1 MIMDA
6 GMNWNDLGAKVLGGT
21 PLSRDEGIL
30 ILRSSDDELL
40 AVLQAAFDVRRR
52 FFGRRVNLHV
62 IQNAKSGLCSEDCVF
77 CSQSAISSSPIPR
90 YTMQSPYEMVEGAK
104 RADELGAVKYCI
116 VASSRGPSPE
126 ELATVCDTLRQIKS
140 HSKIHLCVSLGLLTE
155 DETRQLKAA
164 GADRINHNLETSRR
178 YFPKICQAHG
188 YDNRI
193 ATIRNAKAAGLEI
206 CSGGIVGMGEAFEDR
221 VDLALE
227 LRDLKVNS
235 IPVNFFNPRAGTP
248 LEKIP
253 KMKPGDC
260 LRALAMFRMANPA
273 CDIRAAGGRE
283 ACIGHLQPFVL
294 YAANSIFTEGYLT
307 TPGQGYLS
315 DRAMIEEAGFEVA
328 AIEA

>member
-1 MIMDA
+1 MDA

-40 AVLQAAFDVRRR
+40 AVLQAAFEIRRR

-77 CSQSAISSSPIPR
+77 CSQSAVSSSPIPR
-90 YTMQSPYEMVEGAK
+90 YTMQTPHEMVDGAR
-104 RADELGAVKYCI
+104 RAGELGAVKYCI

-126 ELATVCDTLRQIKS
+126 ELGAVCEALRQIKS

-155 DETRQLKAA
+155 GESRQLKAA

-178 YFPKICQAHG
+178 YFPKICQAHA
-188 YDNRI
+188 YDDRI
-193 ATIRNAKAAGLEI
+193 TTIRHAKAAGLEI
-206 CSGGIVGMGEAFEDR
+206 CSGGIIGMGESLEDR

-227 LRDLKVNS
+227 LRELKVNS

-253 KMKPGDC
+253 RMKPGEC

-283 ACIGHLQPFVL
+283 ACIGHLQSLIL

-307 TPGQGYLS
+307 TPGQGQS
-315 DRAMIEEAGFEVA
+315 ADMAMIEQAGFEVA
-328 AIEA
+328 VIEA

>member
-6 GMNWNDLGAKVLGGT
+6 GMNWNELSARVLCGT
-21 PLSRDEGIL
+21 PLSRDEGIS
-30 ILRSSDDELL
+30 ILRSTDDELL

-62 IQNAKSGLCSEDCVF
+62 IQNAKSGLCSEDCAF
-77 CSQSAISSSPIPR
+77 CSQSAVSSSPISR
-90 YTMQSPYEMVEGAK
+90 YAMQTPHDMVNGAK

-116 VASSRGPSPE
+116 VASSRGPSAE
-126 ELATVCDTLRQIKS
+126 ELSAICEALRQIKS
-140 HSKIHLCVSLGLLTE
+140 RSKIHLCVSLGLLTE
-155 DETRQLKAA
+155 EESRQLKAA

-178 YFPKICQAHG
+178 YFPRICQAHR
-188 YDNRI
+188 YDDRI
-193 ATIRNAKAAGLEI
+193 TTIRNAKAAGLEI
-206 CSGGIVGMGEAFEDR
+206 CCGGLMGMGESVEDR

-227 LRDLKVNS
+227 LRELKVNS

-248 LEKIP
+248 LEKVQ
-253 KMKPGDC
+253 KMKPGEC
-260 LRALAMFRMANPA
+260 LRALAMFRMVNPA

-283 ACIGHLQPFVL
+283 ACIGRLQPLVL

-307 TPGQGYLS
+307 TPGQGYS
-315 DRAMIEEAGFEVA
+315 ADRVMIEEAGFEVA

>member
-1 MIMDA
+1 
-6 GMNWNDLGAKVLGGT
+6 
-21 PLSRDEGIL
+21 
-30 ILRSSDDELL
+30 
-40 AVLQAAFDVRRR
+40 
-52 FFGRRVNLHV
+52 V

-77 CSQSAISSSPIPR
+77 CSQSAISTSPIPR
-90 YTMQSPYEMVEGAK
+90 YTMQTPGEMVEGAK

-116 VASSRGPSPE
+116 VASSRGPSEE
-126 ELATVCDTLRQIKS
+126 ELGTVCDTLRQIKS

-155 DETRQLKAA
+155 EETRKLKAA
-164 GADRINHNLETSRR
+164 GADRINHNLETSRQ
-178 YFPKICQAHG
+178 YFPKICQAHK
-188 YDNRI
+188 YDDRI

-206 CSGGIVGMGEAFEDR
+206 CSGGLMGLGESFEDR

-227 LRDLKVNS
+227 LRALNVNS

-248 LEKIP
+248 LENSA

-260 LRALAMFRMANPA
+260 LRALAMFRMTNPS

-294 YAANSIFTEGYLT
+294 YVANSIFTEGYLT
-307 TPGQGYLS
+307 TPGQGYSS

-328 AIEA
+328 SIDV

>member
-1 MIMDA
+1 
-6 GMNWNDLGAKVLGGT
+6 MNWNNLSTKILGGT
-21 PLSRDEGIL
+21 PLSREEGVL
-30 ILRSSDDELL
+30 ILRSSDNELL

-77 CSQSAISSSPIPR
+77 CSQSTISSSPIPR
-90 YTMQSPYEMVEGAK
+90 YVMKTLYEITDGAE
-104 RADELGAVKYCI
+104 RASRLGAMTYCI
-116 VASSRGPSPE
+116 VASARSPSSE
-126 ELATVCDTLRQIKS
+126 ELDTVCNALRQIKS
-140 HSKIHLCVSLGLLTE
+140 HSMLHLCVSLGLLTE
-155 DETRQLKAA
+155 AQTRRLKEA

-178 YFPKICQAHG
+178 YYPHICRAHS
-188 YDNRI
+188 YDDRLT
-193 ATIRNAKAAGLEI
+193 TIRNAKAAGLEI
-206 CSGGIVGMGEAFEDR
+206 CSGGIVGMGETLEDR

-227 LRDLKVNS
+227 LSELKVNS

-248 LEKIP
+248 LEKAV
-253 KMKPGDC
+253 KMKPCDG

-283 ACIGHLQPFVL
+283 ACLGHLQPFVL

-315 DRAMIEEAGFEVA
+315 DKAVIEEAGFEIA

>member
-1 MIMDA
+1 MDA
-6 GMNWNDLGAKVLGGT
+6 GMNWNDLGAKVLSGT

-77 CSQSAISSSPIPR
+77 CSQSAVSTSAIPR
-90 YTMQSPYEMVEGAK
+90 YTMQTPDEIVDGSR

-126 ELATVCDTLRQIKS
+126 ELGAVCDALRQIKS
-140 HSKIHLCVSLGLLTE
+140 RSKIHLCVSLGLLTE
-155 DETRQLKAA
+155 EETRQLKAA
-164 GADRINHNLETSRR
+164 GANRINHNLETSRS

-188 YDNRI
+188 YDDRV
-193 ATIRNAKAAGLEI
+193 ATIRNAQAAGLEI
-206 CSGGIVGMGEAFEDR
+206 CSGGIMGLGEAFEDR

-227 LRDLKVNS
+227 LRELKVNS

-248 LEKIP
+248 LEKAS
-253 KMKPGDC
+253 KMKAGDC
-260 LRALAMFRMANPA
+260 LRALAMFRMTNPS

-315 DRAMIEEAGFEVA
+315 DRAMIEQAGFEVA

>member
-1 MIMDA
+1 
-6 GMNWNDLGAKVLGGT
+6 MNWNELSAKALGGT

-30 ILRSSDDELL
+30 ILRSPDDELL

-52 FFGRRVNLHV
+52 YFGRRVNLHV

-77 CSQSAISSSPIPR
+77 CSQSAVSTSPIPR
-90 YTMQSPYEMVEGAK
+90 YTMQTPYEMVEGGK
-104 RADELGAVKYCI
+104 RASELGAVKYCI

-126 ELATVCDTLRQIKS
+126 ELDAVCDALRQIKG
-140 HSKIHLCVSLGLLTE
+140 HARIHLCVSLGLLTE
-155 DETRQLKAA
+155 EETRRLKAA

-178 YFPKICQAHG
+178 YFPKICQAHE
-188 YDNRI
+188 YDDRI
-193 ATIRNAKAAGLEI
+193 ATIRNGKAAGLEI
-206 CSGGIVGMGEAFEDR
+206 CSGGIVGMGESIEDR

-227 LRDLKVNS
+227 LRELKVNS
-235 IPVNFFNPRAGTP
+235 IPVNFFNPRSGTP
-248 LEKIP
+248 LEKCA

-260 LRALAMFRMANPA
+260 LRALAMFRMTNPA

-315 DRAMIEEAGFEVA
+315 DRTMIEEAGFEIA
-328 AIEA
+328 SIEA